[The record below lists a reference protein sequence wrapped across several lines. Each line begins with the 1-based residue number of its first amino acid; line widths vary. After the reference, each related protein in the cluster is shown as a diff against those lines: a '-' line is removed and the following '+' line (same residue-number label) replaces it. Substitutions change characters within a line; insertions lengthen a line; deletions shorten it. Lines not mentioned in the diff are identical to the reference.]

1 MKKIHLISLAT
12 TIFLFA
18 NGAQAQNQATS
29 PYTFYGEIGGS
40 QVDLSGAG
48 GDAKPGA
55 VRFLL
60 GNELNKNLAL
70 EVLYTVTVA
79 KESRTGYDAS
89 YTGFGVFLKPKMSLI
104 QGTEVFARVGV
115 IRADITASNAG
126 SSQGS
131 DVAYGLGIQA
141 YLSQNIYGQV
151 DWMHSYDRDNVGAKG
166 FTFSLGTRF

>member
-1 MKKIHLISLAT
+1 
-12 TIFLFA
+12 
-18 NGAQAQNQATS
+18 
-29 PYTFYGEIGGS
+29 
-40 QVDLSGAG
+40 
-48 GDAKPGA
+48 
-55 VRFLL
+55 
-60 GNELNKNLAL
+60 
-70 EVLYTVTVA
+70 
-79 KESRTGYDAS
+79 
-89 YTGFGVFLKPKMSLI
+89 MSLI